1 MVRSKKVLLPIIL
14 SMSDINNL
22 TILPINFRHEKEFL
36 INNNFDSWQKIRNL
50 SDSEIKKILKA
61 ESLCTESR
69 LIKIRAMAIFIID
82 LNIFPHEASLLLHC
96 GVGNIK
102 TLSNLNP
109 ESLKKKIG
117 RLERNLNIRT
127 QSNLDLSLMKI
138 WILRAKKLSK

>member
-1 MVRSKKVLLPIIL
+1 MNNK
-14 SMSDINNL
+14 NNL

-36 INNNFDSWQKIRNL
+36 IKNNFDSWQKIRNL
-50 SDSEIKKILKA
+50 SDSEIKEIIKT

-69 LIKIRAMAIFIID
+69 LIKIRAIAIFIID

>member
-1 MVRSKKVLLPIIL
+1 MNN
-14 SMSDINNL
+14 SDF
-22 TILPINFRHEKEFL
+22 TILPVNFRHEKEFL

-50 SDSEIKKILKA
+50 SDSEINKIIKSEL
-61 ESLCTESR
+61 LCTASR
-69 LIKIRAMAIFIID
+69 LIKIRAIAIFIID
-82 LNIFPHEASLLLHC
+82 LNLLPYEAFLLLHC

-138 WILRAKKLSK
+138 WILRAKQLSK

>member
-1 MVRSKKVLLPIIL
+1 
-14 SMSDINNL
+14 MSDINNL

-50 SDSEIKKILKA
+50 SDSEIKEIIKA

-69 LIKIRAMAIFIID
+69 LIKIRAIAIFIID

-117 RLERNLNIRT
+117 RLERNLNIKT
-127 QSNLDLSLMKI
+127 QSNLDLSAMKS
-138 WILRAKKLSK
+138 WILRAQKISK

>member
-1 MVRSKKVLLPIIL
+1 
-14 SMSDINNL
+14 MSDINNL

-50 SDSEIKKILKA
+50 SDSEIKEIIKA

-69 LIKIRAMAIFIID
+69 LIKIRAIAIFIID

-109 ESLKKKIG
+109 EILKKKIG

-138 WILRAKKLSK
+138 WILRAKKLSN

>member
-1 MVRSKKVLLPIIL
+1 VRLKKVLLLITQ
-14 SMSDINNL
+14 SMNNKNNL
-22 TILPINFRHEKEFL
+22 TILPINFRHEKKFL
-36 INNNFDSWQKIRNL
+36 INNNLDSWQKIRNL
-50 SDSEIKKILKA
+50 SDSEINKIIKS
-61 ESLCTESR
+61 ERLCTASR
-69 LIKIRAMAIFIID
+69 LIKIRAIAIFIID
-82 LNIFPHEASLLLHC
+82 LNLLPHEASLLLHC

>member
-1 MVRSKKVLLPIIL
+1 MNK
-14 SMSDINNL
+14 NNL

-36 INNNFDSWQKIRNL
+36 INHNFDSWRKIRNL
-50 SDSEIKKILKA
+50 SDSEIKKIIKA
-61 ESLCTESR
+61 DSLCTESR
-69 LIKIRAMAIFIID
+69 LIKIRAIAIFIID
-82 LNIFPHEASLLLHC
+82 LDLLPHEASLLLHC

-127 QSNLDLSLMKI
+127 QSNLDLSSMKS
-138 WILRAKKLSK
+138 WILRAKKSSK

>member
-1 MVRSKKVLLPIIL
+1 
-14 SMSDINNL
+14 MSDIYNL
-22 TILPINFRHEKEFL
+22 KILPINFRHEKEFL
-36 INNNFDSWQKIRNL
+36 IKNNFDSWQKIRNL
-50 SDSEIKKILKA
+50 SDSEIKEIIKT
-61 ESLCTESR
+61 ESLCTKSR

-127 QSNLDLSLMKI
+127 QSNLDLSLMKT

>member
-1 MVRSKKVLLPIIL
+1 
-14 SMSDINNL
+14 MSDIYNL
-22 TILPINFRHEKEFL
+22 KILPINFRHEKEFL
-36 INNNFDSWQKIRNL
+36 IKNNFDSWQKIRNL
-50 SDSEIKKILKA
+50 SDSEIKEIIKT

-69 LIKIRAMAIFIID
+69 LIKIRAIAIFIID

-117 RLERNLNIRT
+117 RLERSLNIRT
-127 QSNLDLSLMKI
+127 QSNLDLSLMRT
-138 WILRAKKLSK
+138 WILRAKKLSR

>member
-1 MVRSKKVLLPIIL
+1 
-14 SMSDINNL
+14 MSEIHNL

-36 INNNFDSWQKIRNL
+36 IKNNFDSWQKIRNL
-50 SDSEIKKILKA
+50 SDSEIKEIIKT

-127 QSNLDLSLMKI
+127 QSNLDLSLMKT

>member
-1 MVRSKKVLLPIIL
+1 MKNK
-14 SMSDINNL
+14 NNL

-36 INNNFDSWQKIRNL
+36 INNNFDSWRKIRNL
-50 SDSEIKKILKA
+50 SDSEIKKIIKA
-61 ESLCTESR
+61 DTLCTESR

-82 LNIFPHEASLLLHC
+82 LDLLPHEASLLLHC
-96 GVGNIK
+96 GIGNIK

-127 QSNLDLSLMKI
+127 KSNIDLSSMKI

>member
-1 MVRSKKVLLPIIL
+1 
-14 SMSDINNL
+14 MSDINNL

-36 INNNFDSWQKIRNL
+36 INNNFDSWRKIRNL
-50 SDSEIKKILKA
+50 SDSEIKKIIKA
-61 ESLCTESR
+61 DALCTESR
-69 LIKIRAMAIFIID
+69 LIKIRAIAIFIID

-109 ESLKKKIG
+109 ESLQKKIG

-127 QSNLDLSLMKI
+127 ESNLDLSLMRI

>member
-1 MVRSKKVLLPIIL
+1 
-14 SMSDINNL
+14 MSDINNL

-36 INNNFDSWQKIRNL
+36 IKNNFDSWQKIRNL
-50 SDSEIKKILKA
+50 SDSEIKEIIKA

-69 LIKIRAMAIFIID
+69 LIKIRAIAIFIID

>member
-1 MVRSKKVLLPIIL
+1 MARLKKVLLLITQT
-14 SMSDINNL
+14 MNNSDFS
-22 TILPINFRHEKEFL
+22 ILPVNFRHEKEFL

-50 SDSEIKKILKA
+50 SDSEINKIIKSEL
-61 ESLCTESR
+61 LCTASR
-69 LIKIRAMAIFIID
+69 LIKIRAIAIFIID
-82 LNIFPHEASLLLHC
+82 LNLLPYEAFLLLHC

-117 RLERNLNIRT
+117 RLERNLNVRT

-138 WILRAKKLSK
+138 WILKAKTLSK

>member
-1 MVRSKKVLLPIIL
+1 MKKN
-14 SMSDINNL
+14 SL

-36 INNNFDSWQKIRNL
+36 INNNFDSWRKIRNL
-50 SDSEIKKILKA
+50 SDSEIKKIIKA
-61 ESLCTESR
+61 DALCTESR

-82 LNIFPHEASLLLHC
+82 LDLLPHEASLLLHC

-102 TLSNLNP
+102 TLSKLNP

-127 QSNLDLSLMKI
+127 QSNLDLSLMKS
-138 WILRAKKLSK
+138 WILKAKKFPN

>member
-1 MVRSKKVLLPIIL
+1 MNNK
-14 SMSDINNL
+14 NNL
-22 TILPINFRHEKEFL
+22 SILPLNFRHEKEFL
-36 INNNFDSWQKIRNL
+36 KNNNFDSWQKIRNL
-50 SDSEIKKILKA
+50 SDSEIKRIIKA
-61 ESLCTESR
+61 DLLCTESR

-82 LNIFPHEASLLLHC
+82 LNLLPHEASLLLHC

-127 QSNLDLSLMKI
+127 QSNLDLSSMKI
-138 WILRAKKLSK
+138 WILKAKKLSK

>member
-1 MVRSKKVLLPIIL
+1 MNNKI
-14 SMSDINNL
+14 NL

>member
-1 MVRSKKVLLPIIL
+1 
-14 SMSDINNL
+14 MSDIYNL
-22 TILPINFRHEKEFL
+22 KILPINFRHEKEFL
-36 INNNFDSWQKIRNL
+36 IKNNFDSWQKIRNL
-50 SDSEIKKILKA
+50 SDSEIKEIIKA

-69 LIKIRAMAIFIID
+69 LIKIRAIAIFIID

-109 ESLKKKIG
+109 ESLKKKIE

-127 QSNLDLSLMKI
+127 QSNLDLSLMKT

>member
-1 MVRSKKVLLPIIL
+1 
-14 SMSDINNL
+14 MSDIYNL
-22 TILPINFRHEKEFL
+22 KILPINFRHEKEFL
-36 INNNFDSWQKIRNL
+36 IKNNFDSWQKIRNL
-50 SDSEIKKILKA
+50 SDSEIKEIIKT

-82 LNIFPHEASLLLHC
+82 LNIFPHEASLLLHS

-127 QSNLDLSLMKI
+127 QSNLDLSLMKT

>member
-1 MVRSKKVLLPIIL
+1 MNNK
-14 SMSDINNL
+14 NNL
-22 TILPINFRHEKEFL
+22 IILPINFRHEKKFL
-36 INNNFDSWQKIRNL
+36 IKNNFDSWQKIRNL
-50 SDSEIKKILKA
+50 SDSEIKKIIKA
-61 ESLCTESR
+61 DLLCTESR
-69 LIKIRAMAIFIID
+69 LIKIRAIAIFVID
-82 LNIFPHEASLLLHC
+82 LNLLPHEASLLLHC

-127 QSNLDLSLMKI
+127 QSKLDLSSMKI

>member
-1 MVRSKKVLLPIIL
+1 
-14 SMSDINNL
+14 MSDIYNL
-22 TILPINFRHEKEFL
+22 KILPINFRHEKEFL
-36 INNNFDSWQKIRNL
+36 IKNNFDSWQKIRNL
-50 SDSEIKKILKA
+50 SDSEIKEIIKA

-69 LIKIRAMAIFIID
+69 LIKIRAIAIFIID

-117 RLERNLNIRT
+117 RLERSLNIRT

-138 WILRAKKLSK
+138 WILRAKKLCKQ